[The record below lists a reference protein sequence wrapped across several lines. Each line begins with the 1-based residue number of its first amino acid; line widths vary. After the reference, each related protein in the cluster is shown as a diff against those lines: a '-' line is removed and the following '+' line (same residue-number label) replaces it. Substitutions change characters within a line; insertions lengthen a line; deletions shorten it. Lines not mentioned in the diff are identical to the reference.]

1 MNTKSTTPKEQM
13 LKKIRQALLNKKE
26 NPSPTFESVPLYP
39 QEEDSSL
46 DMIFAKELMEA
57 EGHFVYCE
65 SEISLIENLIL
76 LIEKLNK
83 TKILVLE
90 KGLQKLLS
98 TYSFPFSSNKDSLEE
113 TEIGITSCECLIA
126 RHGSILISSGNESG
140 RSLSIYPPVHV
151 VLAKASQ
158 LVLDV
163 KDGLE
168 MVKAKYKQ
176 HLPSMLSIVTGPS
189 KSFSLENE
197 GVVGA
202 TGTKA
207 LYVFMIEDRF

>member
-26 NPSPTFESVPLYP
+26 NPFPAFESAPLYS
-39 QEEDSSL
+39 QDEEASL
-46 DMIFAKELMEA
+46 DMIFAKELTDA
-57 EGHFVYCE
+57 KGHFVYCE

-76 LIEKLNK
+76 LIEKLSK

-98 TYSFPFSSNKDSLEE
+98 TYSFPFSGNKDILEE
-113 TEIGITSCECLIA
+113 AEIGITSCECLIA

-140 RSLSIYPPVHV
+140 RSLSISPPVHI

-158 LVLDV
+158 LVLDI

-168 MVKAKYKQ
+168 AVKAKYKQ
-176 HLPSMLSIVTGPS
+176 HLPSMLSVITGPS

-197 GVVGA
+197 VVIGA